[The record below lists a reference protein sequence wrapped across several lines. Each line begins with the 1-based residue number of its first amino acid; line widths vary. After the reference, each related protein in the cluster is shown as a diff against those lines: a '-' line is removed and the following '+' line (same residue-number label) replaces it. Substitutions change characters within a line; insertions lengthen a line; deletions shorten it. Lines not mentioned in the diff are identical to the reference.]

1 MEHKKETED
10 KLRKLLKK
18 LRTDIASQKHFS
30 VIQRIL
36 HELRIYQVE
45 QELKSLEFEETRRQ
59 LTEARD
65 RYAELYDFAPIAYI
79 TFDNQA
85 HITDLNH
92 AAAKLFGQE
101 RELILNKP
109 ISHWLPE
116 ENSQDFIQHLFQ
128 VSFSRRKVSTEI
140 KLRRLDQKLV
150 CVRLESIAIRD
161 EDGVATRCQT
171 AIIDITERKKAEE
184 ILRSAKNN
192 LEARVDERTS
202 QLARTNRALQDKIEQ
217 HTLANE
223 KLKQVSIVFDNTE
236 DGILITDA
244 NFNIINVNRSF
255 CEMTGYSIDELMGRN
270 PRTLVTSR
278 TDDKYYQVMLEALRE
293 HGRWKGEIWYQNK
306 KGEHIPVWKN
316 INTVNDENHN
326 LSHYVAIVTD
336 ITALKE
342 TENRLEH
349 LAHHDVLTGL
359 PNRLHFMANLE
370 QALKRTMRRKRR
382 LALLLLDL
390 DKFKEVNDTMGHAIG
405 DTLLKIVAE
414 RLQDTVRHEDTVARL
429 GGDEFTVILE
439 DITLFEDAGFI
450 AEKILAAI
458 AEPTRIEGREVI
470 TQTSIGISVFPDDS
484 EDIEELTR
492 QADAA
497 MYRAKENGGNGYAF
511 YTRELSKRAAAQL
524 ALESQLR
531 KALREGE
538 FEVYYQPQIT
548 LSSDRVVGME
558 ALIRWNHPQDGL
570 LTPDKFMPVAEDS
583 GLVDEIDEW
592 VLNTACCQV
601 NQWQKAG
608 RAPIRISINLAG
620 RTLAHNGCIVDKVKN
635 ALQKSGLQAS
645 SLELDIPEQIL
656 QGEHNLQTLQ
666 ALKALGVTLSV
677 DDFGKGLSSLSTLKD
692 LPIDAIKIDRSFVS
706 AIPGNPADV
715 ALAAAIIAM
724 GHNLKLKVTAAGVG
738 NLEQLTFFRDQGCDE
753 MQGFYFSEPIPCER
767 ALSFMEKNTLH

>member
-1 MEHKKETED
+1 
-10 KLRKLLKK
+10 
-18 LRTDIASQKHFS
+18 
-30 VIQRIL
+30 
-36 HELRIYQVE
+36 
-45 QELKSLEFEETRRQ
+45 
-59 LTEARD
+59 
-65 RYAELYDFAPIAYI
+65 
-79 TFDNQA
+79 
-85 HITDLNH
+85 
-92 AAAKLFGQE
+92 
-101 RELILNKP
+101 
-109 ISHWLPE
+109 
-116 ENSQDFIQHLFQ
+116 
-128 VSFSRRKVSTEI
+128 
-140 KLRRLDQKLV
+140 
-150 CVRLESIAIRD
+150 
-161 EDGVATRCQT
+161 
-171 AIIDITERKKAEE
+171 
-184 ILRSAKNN
+184 
-192 LEARVDERTS
+192 
-202 QLARTNRALQDKIEQ
+202 
-217 HTLANE
+217 
-223 KLKQVSIVFDNTE
+223 
-236 DGILITDA
+236 
-244 NFNIINVNRSF
+244 
-255 CEMTGYSIDELMGRN
+255 
-270 PRTLVTSR
+270 
-278 TDDKYYQVMLEALRE
+278 
-293 HGRWKGEIWYQNK
+293 
-306 KGEHIPVWKN
+306 
-316 INTVNDENHN
+316 
-326 LSHYVAIVTD
+326 
-336 ITALKE
+336 
-342 TENRLEH
+342 
-349 LAHHDVLTGL
+349 
-359 PNRLHFMANLE
+359 
-370 QALKRTMRRKRR
+370 
-382 LALLLLDL
+382 
-390 DKFKEVNDTMGHAIG
+390 MGHAIG